1 MVGVTGLEPAT
12 SRPPAVRATNCATP
26 RCDYLVKSNVD
37 LHRSSEFTH
46 ILFDYSLN
54 PSTFTK
60 SYVYFSV

>member
-1 MVGVTGLEPAT
+1 
-12 SRPPAVRATNCATP
+12 
-26 RCDYLVKSNVD
+26 VKSNVD